1 VRWFIAARQL
11 GTRGCVLTR
20 QFLQVGVPAACAG
33 GAGYLVAVLCAELP
47 HLPAAILV
55 GLVVIVI

>member
-1 VRWFIAARQL
+1 
-11 GTRGCVLTR
+11 VLTR
-20 QFLQVGVPAACAG
+20 QFLQVGVPAASAG